1 MGSRAGVD
9 DEIPA
14 QLVPLDGSELS
25 KTVLDHVVIIV
36 KSCRVPEVI
45 LARVR
50 EPLDNSI
57 RVGLDP
63 EIAKELD

>member
-1 MGSRAGVD
+1 M
-9 DEIPA
+9 IYKKI
-14 QLVPLDGSELS
+14 LVPLDGSELS

-36 KSCRVPEVI
+36 KSCRAPEVI

-57 RVGLDP
+57 RVGL